1 MTPLSPRAAGGE
13 RGPSVSWRLVRS
25 KLRPLASSFAAPVAG
40 VLIGWIAF
48 AGLVWIYGES
58 PRAIGAQLIAG
69 TWGTGYGAGQVLYK
83 ATPLLLTGAAVDLAL
98 RAGLFNIGAEGQ
110 LTVAGA
116 ATAAAGASLP
126 ASTPAWIALPALL
139 VVASA
144 SGALWAAP
152 PAFLRSGLTGS
163 EVISSIMMNQIAYGA
178 VGLAL
183 ARGLALAGTARSAD
197 VVAGGRL
204 ARLDALGWTSMRGS
218 AVSLALPLAV
228 GVLLLLSVWLARTR
242 VGREVVLVGLGPSAC
257 AAERIPVGR
266 RVTVAFMAS
275 GGVAGLAAVAPVLG
289 YKGYYEGGLGAG
301 AGFGG
306 IAVAMLGRGR
316 LLGLALAALLFGML
330 DQGGLA
336 INAYVPREVTT
347 VIEGVVIVAVS
358 LSDARFRRALAR
370 ARGV

>member
-1 MTPLSPRAAGGE
+1 MTPRSTRATRA
-13 RGPSVSWRLVRS
+13 PSVGARPAPSRMARLGF
-25 KLRPLASSFAAPVAG
+25 SFAAPVAG
-40 VLIGWIAF
+40 VLVGWIAF
-48 AGLVWIYGES
+48 ACLVWVYGET
-58 PRAIGAQLIAG
+58 PRAIAVQLIAG
-69 TWGTGYGAGQVLYK
+69 TWGTAYGAGQVLYK

-116 ATAAAGASLP
+116 VTAAAGASLP
-126 ASTPAWIALPALL
+126 GSTSPWIALPALL
-139 VVASA
+139 LVAFA
-144 SGALWAAP
+144 SGALWATP
-152 PAFLRSGLTGS
+152 PALLRSGLAGS

-204 ARLDALGWTSMRGS
+204 SRLDALGWTSMRGS

-228 GVLLLLSVWLARTR
+228 GVLLLVSVWLTR
-242 VGREVVLVGLGPSAC
+242 SRIGREVVLVGLGPNAC
-257 AAERIPVGR
+257 AAERIPVAR
-266 RVTVAFMAS
+266 RVTVAFVAS
-275 GGVAGLAAVAPVLG
+275 GGLAGLAAVAPVLG

-316 LLGLALAALLFGML
+316 PLGLGLAALLFGTL

-358 LSDARFRRALAR
+358 LSDARFRRAFAR
-370 ARGV
+370 ARGT